1 MARLNRWIAAAIV
14 ISGIAAL
21 SACTQARRD
30 EVPHNAPAGGQTLS
44 EMQAAVS
51 DIPGISVDIA
61 GGGPPNVKG
70 NTGYALAVTVDPGY
84 RITDGPALI
93 SFLIESAWSVRDA
106 YMPNAEISVSVKDET
121 DSSFDAS
128 AAASEAGWIEPLD
141 PPPGGAGFTIAA
153 VDIRDGSPARQ
164 RLGDWP
170 GDVPAVPTNVT
181 AAN

>member
-1 MARLNRWIAAAIV
+1 MTRLNRWIAAV
-14 ISGIAAL
+14 VVVSGIASL

-30 EVPHNAPAGGQTLS
+30 EVPHNAPAGGQTLG
-44 EMQAAVS
+44 EMQTAVS
-51 DIPGISVDIA
+51 DIPGISVEIA

-70 NTGYALAVTVDPGY
+70 NTGYAIAVTVDPGY
-84 RITDGPALI
+84 RLTDGPALI

-106 YMPNAEISVSVKDET
+106 YMPNAEISVSVKAEAG
-121 DSSFDAS
+121 SSFDAS
-128 AAASEAGWIEPLD
+128 AAAAEEGWIEPTD

-170 GDVPAVPTNVT
+170 GDVPFAPSDVT
-181 AAN
+181 EPN